1 VLLALARCMGGATA
15 GLAGHGRAPSWCT
28 ACLLDP
34 WRAASPLDSAS
45 DVADGA
51 PLANASLLWMLTAGV
66 RSCRRSKFVVP
77 VGHAP
82 PVLHRLFSG
91 PVPAIQRIY
100 AGRASTVSPPYIGW
114 QAASCLHATSAT
126 RGSGTSRRTISS
138 GGRCL
143 LPTLAQLVPQMVGY
157 GALSGSLSQA
167 TGRMPRAAR
176 RPRLELC
183 RVQLQLSLVWL
194 RAAAVG
200 VGSGDVADVGA
211 N

>member
-1 VLLALARCMGGATA
+1 MPRLIVGGSHGSAAAERGKRPLADGTRLPTLLEVRAAVLLALARCMGGATA

-91 PVPAIQRIY
+91 PYP
-100 AGRASTVSPPYIGW
+100 
-114 QAASCLHATSAT
+114 L
-126 RGSGTSRRTISS
+126 SS
-138 GGRCL
+138 GSTREG
-143 LPTLAQLVPQMVGY
+143 
-157 GALSGSLSQA
+157 
-167 TGRMPRAAR
+167 
-176 RPRLELC
+176 
-183 RVQLQLSLVWL
+183 LQLSLHHT
-194 RAAAVG
+194 
-200 VGSGDVADVGA
+200 
-211 N
+211 